1 MTSKGEMRGDHF
13 CVGFPSVYRVTNSD
27 EIPDGMF
34 QEISHSSSQ
43 VAGGRGLCRSVI
55 FESHDR
61 RPERLIG
68 FIPIELIGG

>member
-13 CVGFPSVYRVTNSD
+13 CIGFPSVYRVTNSD
-27 EIPDGMF
+27 EIPDGDVSGD
-34 QEISHSSSQ
+34 QPLLIPSG
-43 VAGGRGLCRSVI
+43 GGRGLCRSVI